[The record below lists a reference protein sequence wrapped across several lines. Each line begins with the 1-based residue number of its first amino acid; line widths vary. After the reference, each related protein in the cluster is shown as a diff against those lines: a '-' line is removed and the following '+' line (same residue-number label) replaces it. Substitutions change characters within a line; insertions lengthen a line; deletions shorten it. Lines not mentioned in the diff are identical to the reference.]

1 MEDPERRSAL
11 MQRVRQRKTAPEE
24 RVARILRD
32 LGIAYRRNV
41 RTLPG
46 SPDFANRSRGWALF
60 VNGCYW
66 HHHTGCR
73 RATTP
78 KSNRDFWERKFA
90 DNRRRDA
97 RKIRELRAAGLRV
110 LIVWEC
116 ELDDPEALAGKL
128 SGLRR
133 HGMPHSPAVTPSTRS
148 RVASSPPSTGTSR
161 TSSVIGPAPSGSV
174 ERSRGKRR
182 GVPSRGGGKKA

>member
-1 MEDPERRSAL
+1 MEDAERRSAL
-11 MQRVRQRKTAPEE
+11 MRRVRQRKTAPEE
-24 RVARILRD
+24 RVARLLRD

-46 SPDFANRSRGWALF
+46 SPDFVNRRRGWALF

-97 RKIRELRAAGLRV
+97 RKVRELRAAGLRV
-110 LIVWEC
+110 MIVWQC
-116 ELDDPEALAGKL
+116 ELDDPAALRSRLAR
-128 SGLRR
+128 LRR
-133 HGMPHSPAVTPSTRS
+133 EAVPHSPATTPSTRS
-148 RVASSPPSTGTSR
+148 RVSSSPASTGRSR
-161 TSSVIGPAPSGSV
+161 TSSVSGPSASASV
-174 ERSRGKRR
+174 DRSRGKRR